1 MENMLDL
8 NKIRDNIDETDK
20 AIIELF
26 EKRMKLCEEVAEYKI
41 ETGKQVLDTTREKQK
56 LEKVTSL
63 ATGDFNKKS
72 VEELFKQIMA
82 MSRKLQYQILE
93 KHNVKNDIDD
103 VIKFDEIKDIDT
115 ENVKIV
121 YQGLE
126 GAYAHDAVCQYFG
139 EKSDMYH
146 VESWRDA
153 MEDVKSGK
161 ADYAVLPIENSTAGI
176 VSQVYDL
183 LVEYNNY
190 IVAETFVKV
199 EHALLGTAD
208 ATIDDIEVVY
218 SHPQSLMQSAKFL
231 EEHREWQQISLSN
244 NAVSAKKVAD
254 DNDRTKAAIASVRAG
269 KLYGLQVLKEK
280 INYSDVNTTRFIIV
294 GKNKVYQ
301 REASKVSICFE
312 LAHESGSLYDMLSHI
327 IFNNLNMTS
336 IESRPIE
343 DKKFEY
349 RFFVDFEGKLGDAAV
364 RNALK
369 GIGVEALKLKILGN
383 Y

>member
-1 MENMLDL
+1 MLDL
-8 NKIRDNIDETDK
+8 GKIRDDIDIIDRE
-20 AIIELF
+20 IIELF
-26 EKRMKLCEEVAEYKI
+26 EKRMKLCSDVAEFKI
-41 ETGKQVLDTTREKQK
+41 ENGREVLDTTREKQK
-56 LEKVTSL
+56 IEKVISL
-63 ATGDFNKKS
+63 AGNDFNKKG

-231 EEHREWQQISLSN
+231 EEHRAWQQISLSN
-244 NAVSAKKVAD
+244 NAVSAKKISD
-254 DNDRTKAAIASVRAG
+254 DNDKTHAAIASVRAA
-269 KLYGLQVLKEK
+269 KLYGLKVLKEK
-280 INYSDVNTTRFIIV
+280 VNYSDVNTTRFVII
-294 GKNKVYQ
+294 GRNKIYK
-301 REASKVSICFE
+301 EKSGKVSICFE
-312 LAHESGSLYDMLSHI
+312 IAHESGSLYNILSLI
-327 IFNNLNMTS
+327 IFNNLNMTK

-343 DKKFEY
+343 GKKWEY
-349 RFFVDFEGKLGDAAV
+349 RFFVDFDGKLGDAAV

-369 GIGVEALKLKILGN
+369 GIGAEAISLKVLGN
-383 Y
+383 F

>member
-1 MENMLDL
+1 MLDL
-8 NKIRDNIDETDK
+8 GKIRDDIDIIDRE
-20 AIIELF
+20 IIELF
-26 EKRMKLCEEVAEYKI
+26 EKRMKLCSDVAEFKI
-41 ETGKQVLDTTREKQK
+41 ENGREVLDTTREKQK
-56 LEKVTSL
+56 IEKVISL
-63 ATGDFNKKS
+63 AGNDFNKKG

-231 EEHREWQQISLSN
+231 EEHRAWQQISLSN
-244 NAVSAKKVAD
+244 NAVSAKKISD
-254 DNDRTKAAIASVRAG
+254 DNDKTHAAIASVRAA
-269 KLYGLQVLKEK
+269 KLYGLKVLKEK
-280 INYSDVNTTRFIIV
+280 VNYSDVNTTRFVIIGRNKIYKEKS
-294 GKNKVYQ
+294 GKG
-301 REASKVSICFE
+301 SICFE
-312 LAHESGSLYDMLSHI
+312 IAHESGSLYNILSHI
-327 IFNNLNMTS
+327 IFNNLNMTK

-343 DKKFEY
+343 GKKWEY

-369 GIGVEALKLKILGN
+369 GIGAEAISHKVLGN
-383 Y
+383 F

>member
-1 MENMLDL
+1 MLDL
-8 NKIRDNIDETDK
+8 GKIRDDIDIIDRE
-20 AIIELF
+20 IIELF
-26 EKRMKLCEEVAEYKI
+26 EKRMKLCSDVAEFKI
-41 ETGKQVLDTTREKQK
+41 ENGREVLDTTREKQK
-56 LEKVTSL
+56 IEKVISL
-63 ATGDFNKKS
+63 AGNDFNKKG

-231 EEHREWQQISLSN
+231 EEHRAWQQISLSN
-244 NAVSAKKVAD
+244 NAVSAKKISD
-254 DNDRTKAAIASVRAG
+254 DNDKTHAAIASVRAA
-269 KLYGLQVLKEK
+269 KLYGLKVLKEK
-280 INYSDVNTTRFIIV
+280 VNYSDVNTTRFVII
-294 GKNKVYQ
+294 GRNKVYK
-301 REASKVSICFE
+301 EKAGKVSICFE
-312 LAHESGSLYDMLSHI
+312 IAHESGSLYNILSHI
-327 IFNNLNMTS
+327 IFNNLNMTK

-343 DKKFEY
+343 GKKWEY
-349 RFFVDFEGKLGDAAV
+349 RFFVDFDGKLGDAAV

-369 GIGVEALKLKILGN
+369 GIGAEAISLKVLGN
-383 Y
+383 F

>member
-1 MENMLDL
+1 MLDL
-8 NKIRDNIDETDK
+8 GKIRDDIDIIDRE
-20 AIIELF
+20 IIELF
-26 EKRMKLCEEVAEYKI
+26 EKRMKLCSDVAEFKI
-41 ETGKQVLDTTREKQK
+41 ENGREVLDTTREKQK
-56 LEKVTSL
+56 IEKVISL
-63 ATGDFNKKS
+63 AGNDFNKKG

-231 EEHREWQQISLSN
+231 EEHRAWQQISLSN
-244 NAVSAKKVAD
+244 NAVSAKKISD
-254 DNDRTKAAIASVRAG
+254 DNDKTHAAIASVRAA
-269 KLYGLQVLKEK
+269 KLYGLKVLKEK
-280 INYSDVNTTRFIIV
+280 VNYSDVNTTRFVII
-294 GKNKVYQ
+294 GRNKVYK
-301 REASKVSICFE
+301 EKAGKVSICFE
-312 LAHESGSLYDMLSHI
+312 IAHESGSLYNILSHI
-327 IFNNLNMTS
+327 IFNNLNMTK

-343 DKKFEY
+343 GKKWEY

-369 GIGVEALKLKILGN
+369 GIGAEAISLKVLGN
-383 Y
+383 F

>member
-1 MENMLDL
+1 MLDL
-8 NKIRDNIDETDK
+8 TKIRDEIDATDK
-20 AIIELF
+20 QIVELF
-26 EKRMKLCEEVAEYKI
+26 EQRMKLCEEVADFKI
-41 ETGKQVLDTTREKQK
+41 ANGKEVLDVTREKQK
-56 LEKVTSL
+56 IEKVTSL
-63 ATGDFNKKS
+63 ASNEFNEKC
-72 VEELFKQIMA
+72 VEELFKQLMA
-82 MSRKLQYQILE
+82 MSRKKQYQMLAGY
-93 KHNVKNDIDD
+93 N
-103 VIKFDEIKDIDT
+103 IKDRID
-115 ENVKIV
+115 ELISFEQIEDLKGNNPKVV
-121 YQGLE
+121 YQGLP

-139 EKSDMYH
+139 EDSDMYC
-146 VESWRDA
+146 VETWRDV
-153 MEDVKSGK
+153 MEDVKEGK

-183 LVEYNNY
+183 LVEYDNY
-190 IVAETFVKV
+190 IVGETFVKV
-199 EHALLGTAD
+199 EHALLGTKD
-208 ATIDDIEVVY
+208 ATMEDIERVY

-254 DNDRTKAAIASVRAG
+254 DNDKAKAAIASVRAG
-269 KLYGLQVLKEK
+269 KLYGLKVLKEK
-280 INYSDVNTTRFIIV
+280 INYSDVNTTRFVIV
-294 GKNKVYQ
+294 GRNKVYQ
-301 REASKVSICFE
+301 KDASKVSICFE
-312 LAHESGSLYDMLSHI
+312 LAHASGTLYDMLSHV

-349 RFFVDFEGKLGDAAV
+349 RFFVDFEGKLGDVAV

>member
-1 MENMLDL
+1 MLDL
-8 NKIRDNIDETDK
+8 TKIRDEIDATDK
-20 AIIELF
+20 QIVELF
-26 EKRMKLCEEVAEYKI
+26 EQRMKLCEEVADFKI
-41 ETGKQVLDTTREKQK
+41 ANGKEVLDVTREKQK
-56 LEKVTSL
+56 IEKVTSL
-63 ATGDFNKKS
+63 ASNEFNEKC
-72 VEELFKQIMA
+72 VEELFKQLMA
-82 MSRKLQYQILE
+82 MSRKKQYQMLAGY
-93 KHNVKNDIDD
+93 N
-103 VIKFDEIKDIDT
+103 IKDRID
-115 ENVKIV
+115 ELISFEQIEDLKGNNPKVV
-121 YQGLE
+121 YQGLP

-139 EKSDMYH
+139 EDSDMYC
-146 VESWRDA
+146 VETWRDV
-153 MEDVKSGK
+153 MEDVKEGK

-183 LVEYNNY
+183 LVEYDNY
-190 IVAETFVKV
+190 IVGETFVKV
-199 EHALLGTAD
+199 EHALLGTKD
-208 ATIDDIEVVY
+208 ATMEDIERVY

-254 DNDRTKAAIASVRAG
+254 DNDKAKAAIASVRAG
-269 KLYGLQVLKEK
+269 KLYGLKVLKEK
-280 INYSDVNTTRFIIV
+280 INYSDVNTTRFVIV
-294 GKNKVYQ
+294 GRNKVYQ
-301 REASKVSICFE
+301 KDASKVSICFE
-312 LAHESGSLYDMLSHI
+312 LAHASGTLYDMLSHV

-364 RNALK
+364 KNALK